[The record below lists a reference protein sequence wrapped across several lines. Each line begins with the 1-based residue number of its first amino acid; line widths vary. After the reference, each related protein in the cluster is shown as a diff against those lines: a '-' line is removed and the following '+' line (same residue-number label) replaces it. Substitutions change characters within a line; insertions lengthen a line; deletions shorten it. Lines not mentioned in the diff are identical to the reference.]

1 MTAANQQILE
11 AYETLGLEPEQIAEQ
26 FDYEV
31 AAVKSV
37 LAQFSRK
44 FRGDVEIEDNK
55 NFSETE
61 LEAANRVIVD
71 LMMTSEDERLRARL
85 ACYVRDDK
93 KGRLDA
99 VKQMAG
105 LNVNVVMI
113 NDQMRK
119 AQAAIARSKGVASRL
134 VNGELVNELPE
145 TIDV

>member
-1 MTAANQQILE
+1 MMTGANQQILE

-26 FDYEV
+26 FDYEP

-44 FRGDVEIEDNK
+44 FRGDIEVCDNR

-61 LEAANRVIVD
+61 FEAANRTIVEI
-71 LMMTSEDERLRARL
+71 MMTSEDERLRARL
-85 ACYVRDDK
+85 ACYIRDDK

-113 NDQMRK
+113 NEQMKK
-119 AQAAIARSKGVASRL
+119 AQAAIERARNGVKQ
-134 VNGELVNELPE
+134 VIEIPE
-145 TIDV
+145 TVEV